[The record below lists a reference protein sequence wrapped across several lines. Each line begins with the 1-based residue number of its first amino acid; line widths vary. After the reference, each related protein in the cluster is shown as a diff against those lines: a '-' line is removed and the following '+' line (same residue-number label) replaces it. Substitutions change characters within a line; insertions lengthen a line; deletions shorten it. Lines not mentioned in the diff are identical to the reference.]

1 MLDDHLYQACKADAA
16 SVCKAPEGWHRGGQ
30 HPTNLL
36 VFPCLVRNLY
46 AEDVEEDEEEEKNKS
61 DEVKEL
67 LSDACT
73 EEVERTLRQRA
84 VSVQLQPEVEEA
96 CR

>member
-1 MLDDHLYQACKADAA
+1 MHLLSSPAWSGTSIY
-16 SVCKAPEGWHRGGQ
+16 P
-30 HPTNLL
+30 
-36 VFPCLVRNLY
+36 
-46 AEDVEEDEEEEKNKS
+46 EDVEEDDEEEKNKS

>member
-1 MLDDHLYQACKADAA
+1 M
-16 SVCKAPEGWHRGGQ
+16 
-30 HPTNLL
+30 
-36 VFPCLVRNLY
+36 VRNLY
-46 AEDVEEDEEEEKNKS
+46 SEDVEEDEEEEKNKS

>member
-1 MLDDHLYQACKADAA
+1 MVIVLGILITCTNRSGAGA
-16 SVCKAPEGWHRGGQ
+16 S
-30 HPTNLL
+30 L

-46 AEDVEEDEEEEKNKS
+46 PEDVEEDEEEEKNKS